1 MVTRTLNETDVYE
14 ITRIHLISFSTFFL
28 TRLGESFLK
37 FFYKSFLK
45 HRDSIG
51 FGIFDNTGLMVGF
64 SVATAR
70 SSGFNKSLIIQNL
83 NSFFFI
89 GLKLLVTKP
98 GSLLRLILN
107 LSKKNDP
114 RDDGDYAELYSIAV
128 DPGKQG
134 LGIGKILLAITEKA
148 AFDRGCKKM
157 ALTTDFY
164 NNSDV
169 VSFYKSLGY
178 VVFYE
183 FIAFP
188 DRKMYKLVKTLI

>member
-1 MVTRTLNETDVYE
+1 M
-14 ITRIHLISFSTFFL
+14 
-28 TRLGESFLK
+28 RLRMWFML
-37 FFYKSFLK
+37 
-45 HRDSIG
+45 R
-51 FGIFDNTGLMVGF
+51 F

-148 AFDRGCKKM
+148 ALDRGCKKM